1 MLVESLIVGGVFAT
15 ISGFYFSCVRY
26 ERNEIAEKK
35 EEYKNWVCL
44 RCGVKAEFS
53 HFMGHIES
61 NAFSSDKFCSG
72 CNSVVIKEATRRIEH
87 ARQIVGQVMGST
99 KALYRD
105 GGIDT
110 KHTWE
115 TAKALVNSDPN
126 RREDLDRWMK
136 W

>member
-1 MLVESLIVGGVFAT
+1 MVELLIISGAVVPIVGLYV
-15 ISGFYFSCVRY
+15 ISRHS
-26 ERNEIAEKK
+26 ERKEIAEKK

-53 HFMGHIES
+53 HFMGRIES
-61 NAFSSDKFCSG
+61 NAFSSDKFCAP